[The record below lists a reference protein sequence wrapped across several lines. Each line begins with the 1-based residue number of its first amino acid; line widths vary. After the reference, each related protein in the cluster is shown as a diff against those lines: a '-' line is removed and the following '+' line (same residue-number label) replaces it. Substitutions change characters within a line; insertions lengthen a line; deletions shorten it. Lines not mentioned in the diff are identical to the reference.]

1 MHPHIHMIGH
11 YNPLVRIIDIASL
24 IREASNHLFCV
35 CWFNTWVAGDLQFK
49 VDRERE
55 VFEKFFMVILYMPEE
70 NRQRNI
76 FLYFMTLG
84 LNRKLTSSKSAHY
97 ILNYLRIYLH
107 LIPIRHGTEKLM
119 TYTCSSRTKQNQLIR
134 KVTKLKSPV

>member
-1 MHPHIHMIGH
+1 
-11 YNPLVRIIDIASL
+11 
-24 IREASNHLFCV
+24 
-35 CWFNTWVAGDLQFK
+35 
-49 VDRERE
+49 
-55 VFEKFFMVILYMPEE
+55 MPEE